1 MIIKQFEA
9 TPFVKK
15 KAPASFDVLPAT
27 THKTIK
33 LADNKTNNGTVAGF
47 YLNNRK
53 FINKIRKDKN
63 RLWLIMQYP
72 ILF

>member
-9 TPFVKK
+9 TPFFK
-15 KAPASFDVLPAT
+15 KAPASFDFLPAT

-33 LADNKTNNGTVAGF
+33 LADNKTNNGTVEAIL
-47 YLNNRK
+47 LNNRK

-63 RLWLIMQYP
+63 RLSH
-72 ILF
+72 

>member
-15 KAPASFDVLPAT
+15 APASFDFLPAT

-33 LADNKTNNGTVAGF
+33 LADNKTNNGTVEGF
-47 YLNNRK
+47 FL
-53 FINKIRKDKN
+53 
-63 RLWLIMQYP
+63 
-72 ILF
+72 